1 MQKKLFRKIVFFIA
15 TKVSM
20 NALSKATASILPYKS
35 TGEVSTIKRLPRR
48 NTVNP
53 SPNSLRKN
61 VPNWLTLSKL
71 MKNQMDLFDYFSKHI
86 FLKMKTII
94 IYK

>member
-1 MQKKLFRKIVFFIA
+1 MSEEISDKMNNNIISTKNAFKNT
-15 TKVSM
+15 TKVST
-20 NALSKATASILPYKS
+20 NALLKATASILPYKS

-71 MKNQMDLFDYFSKHI
+71 MKNHMDLSDYFQNI
-86 FLKMKTII
+86 AF
-94 IYK
+94 

>member
-20 NALSKATASILPYKS
+20 NALSKATASILPSKS
-35 TGEVSTIKRLPRR
+35 TGEASTIKRSPRM
-48 NTVNP
+48 NTANP
-53 SPNSLRKN
+53 SPNSVRKN

-71 MKNQMDLFDYFSKHI
+71 MKNHMDLSDHF
-86 FLKMKTII
+86 
-94 IYK
+94 